1 MRDKL
6 GALCIGLG
14 LLLIFGALA
23 LFGYN
28 RLEDRRAGAEAE
40 SYLPR
45 LVEFIEAQDA
55 APATNLPPELQEETE
70 QTAEIDGYS
79 YIGFL
84 SIPALDL
91 ELPVMSEW
99 DYAKLR
105 ISPCRYVGSAKTDDL
120 VIAAHNYS
128 RHFGNLSKLAP
139 GDAVYFTDMEGTRY
153 TYTAE
158 VIETLEPDAIDE
170 MIDSDYA
177 LTLFTCTYGGQM
189 RVTVRC
195 SRQTGIRN
203 HEEQGLDEGIQSR
216 NRASSMGSAWYKNN
230 NGRKE
235 ERERNRRISETVH
248 W

>member
-1 MRDKL
+1 MRNKI

-14 LLLIFGALA
+14 LLFILGALA
-23 LFGYN
+23 LFGWN
-28 RLEDRRAGAEAE
+28 QLEDMRAGAEAE

-45 LVEFIEAQDA
+45 LVEYIEAQDA
-55 APATNLPPELQEETE
+55 APATNLPPELQKESEE
-70 QTAEIDGYS
+70 TAEIDGYS

-99 DYAKLR
+99 DYAKLK

-128 RHFGNLSKLAP
+128 RHFGNLSKLTS
-139 GDAVYFTDMEGTRY
+139 GDEVYFIDMEGVRY
-153 TYTAE
+153 TYTVE
-158 VIETLEPDAIDE
+158 VIETLEPDAIEE
-170 MIDSDYA
+170 MTDSDYA

-195 SRQTGIRN
+195 SRQIRKIN
-203 HEEQGLDEGIQSR
+203 EGQGLDEGIQSR
-216 NRASSMGSAWYKNN
+216 N
-230 NGRKE
+230 
-235 ERERNRRISETVH
+235 
-248 W
+248 